1 MQELVLD
8 LKNIEKTYNGKTI
21 LSIDDLKVYQN
32 EKIGIV
38 GDNGQGKSTLL
49 NLINQSIEPDKGQVR
64 MLTDFQFYSQME
76 EETGL
81 FRDQVDSEMLSRL
94 NVPKHR
100 TDVFSGGERTRA
112 RLASLFSR
120 YTPGLLMDEPTTHLD
135 SEGIQ
140 FLIDEL
146 TYYYGTLLVVS
157 HDRYF
162 LDKVVEKIWEVKD
175 GTVTVYPGNYT
186 EYVEQ
191 YEQNKLETER
201 KHEAA
206 LKEKARLES
215 AVKKKHEQAEKM
227 SKVSHKQKNRNI
239 RPSRLSSSKQKD
251 TVQKGA
257 HKTAKAIEKRMEQIE
272 DVDLPAEQKTI
283 QFPAIKTVE
292 IHNPYPVMLEDVT
305 IIRGGHILLKEVDA
319 QFERGKRIAITGHN
333 GAGKSSLLSHILSNE
348 EGVRLSPKV
357 RFAVY
362 KQMDY
367 KLTEETGVL
376 DYLRYESE
384 YSESLVRAVLN
395 NLGFDQ
401 SDTDR
406 PVSNLSGGEATRL
419 AIAKLFTDPSNIIV
433 LDEPTNFIDLSTI
446 EALEQ
451 LLKDYNGTVFFT
463 SHDKYFVDRVADQ
476 VWEINDQK
484 LYLK

>member
-1 MQELVLD
+1 MQELVLE
-8 LKNIEKTYNGKTI
+8 LKNIEKSYNGKTI

-32 EKIGIV
+32 ERIGIV

-49 NLINQSIEPDKGQVR
+49 KLINQSIEPDKGQVR
-64 MLTDFQFYSQME
+64 MLTDFQFYSQIE

-81 FRDQVDSEMLSRL
+81 FRDQVDPEMLSRL
-94 NVPKHR
+94 NVPKYS

-112 RLASLFSR
+112 RLARLFSR
-120 YTPGLLMDEPTTHLD
+120 YTLGMLMDEPTTHLD

-146 TYYYGTLLVVS
+146 TYYYGTLLIVS

-162 LDKVVEKIWEVKD
+162 LDQVVETIWEVKD
-175 GTVTVYPGNYT
+175 GTVAVYPGNYT

-191 YEQNKLETER
+191 KAQNKLEAER
-201 KHEAA
+201 KQEAVR
-206 LKEKARLES
+206 KEKARLEL
-215 AVKKKHEQAEKM
+215 AVKKKHEQAQKM

-251 TVQKGA
+251 TVQKAA
-257 HKTAKAIEKRMEQIE
+257 HKTAKSIEKRMEQIE
-272 DVDLPAEQKTI
+272 DVDLPAVQRTI
-283 QFPAIKTVE
+283 QFPEVKTVE
-292 IHNPYPVMLEDVT
+292 IHNPYPVMLENVT
-305 IIRGGHILLKEVDA
+305 IIRGDQILLEEVDA

-333 GAGKSSLLSHILSNE
+333 GAGKSSLLSHILNKE

-362 KQMDY
+362 RQMDY
-367 KLTEETGVL
+367 KLAESTGIL
-376 DYLRYESE
+376 DYLLYESE
-384 YSESLVRAVLN
+384 YSEPLVRAVLN

-406 PVSNLSGGEATRL
+406 AVSNLSGGEATRL

-446 EALEQ
+446 EALEH
-451 LLKDYNGTVFFT
+451 LLRDYKGTVLFT
-463 SHDKYFVDRVADQ
+463 AHDKYFMDRVADQ

>member
-1 MQELVLD
+1 M
-8 LKNIEKTYNGKTI
+8 
-21 LSIDDLKVYQN
+21 
-32 EKIGIV
+32 
-38 GDNGQGKSTLL
+38 
-49 NLINQSIEPDKGQVR
+49 
-64 MLTDFQFYSQME
+64 
-76 EETGL
+76 
-81 FRDQVDSEMLSRL
+81 
-94 NVPKHR
+94 
-100 TDVFSGGERTRA
+100 
-112 RLASLFSR
+112 
-120 YTPGLLMDEPTTHLD
+120 
-135 SEGIQ
+135 
-140 FLIDEL
+140 
-146 TYYYGTLLVVS
+146 
-157 HDRYF
+157 
-162 LDKVVEKIWEVKD
+162 
-175 GTVTVYPGNYT
+175 
-186 EYVEQ
+186 
-191 YEQNKLETER
+191 
-201 KHEAA
+201 
-206 LKEKARLES
+206 
-215 AVKKKHEQAEKM
+215 
-227 SKVSHKQKNRNI
+227 
-239 RPSRLSSSKQKD
+239 SSSKQKD
-251 TVQKGA
+251 TVQKAA

-305 IIRGGHILLKEVDA
+305 IIRGDQILLKEVDA

-333 GAGKSSLLSHILSNE
+333 GAGKSSLLSHILSKE

-384 YSESLVRAVLN
+384 YSEPLVRAVLN

-419 AIAKLFTDPSNIIV
+419 AIAKLFTDPSNVIV

-451 LLKDYNGTVFFT
+451 LLKDYKGTVFFT

-476 VWEINDQK
+476 VWEIANRQ
-484 LYLK
+484 LIPR

>member
-1 MQELVLD
+1 MQELVLE
-8 LKNIEKTYNGKTI
+8 LKNIEKSYNGKTI

-32 EKIGIV
+32 ERIGIV

-49 NLINQSIEPDKGQVR
+49 KLINQSIEPDKGQVR
-64 MLTDFQFYSQME
+64 MLTDFQFYSQIE

-81 FRDQVDSEMLSRL
+81 FRDQVDPEMLSRL
-94 NVPKHR
+94 NVPKYS

-112 RLASLFSR
+112 RLARLFSR
-120 YTPGLLMDEPTTHLD
+120 YTLGMLMDEPTTHLD

-146 TYYYGTLLVVS
+146 TYYYGTLLIVS

-162 LDKVVEKIWEVKD
+162 LDQVVETIWEVKD
-175 GTVTVYPGNYT
+175 GTVAVYPGNYT

-191 YEQNKLETER
+191 KAQNKLEAER
-201 KHEAA
+201 KQEAVR
-206 LKEKARLES
+206 KEKARLEL
-215 AVKKKHEQAEKM
+215 AVKKKHEQAQKM

-251 TVQKGA
+251 TVQKAA
-257 HKTAKAIEKRMEQIE
+257 HKTAKSIEKRMEQIE
-272 DVDLPAEQKTI
+272 DVDLPAVQRTI
-283 QFPAIKTVE
+283 QFPEVKTVE
-292 IHNPYPVMLEDVT
+292 IHNPYPVMLENVT
-305 IIRGGHILLKEVDA
+305 IIRGDQILLEEVDA

-333 GAGKSSLLSHILSNE
+333 GAGKSSLLSHILNKE

-362 KQMDY
+362 RQMDY
-367 KLTEETGVL
+367 KLAESTGIL
-376 DYLRYESE
+376 DYLLYESE
-384 YSESLVRAVLN
+384 YSEPLVRAVLN

-406 PVSNLSGGEATRL
+406 AVSNLSGGEATRL
-419 AIAKLFTDPSNIIV
+419 AIAKLFTDPSKIIV

-446 EALEQ
+446 EALEH
-451 LLKDYNGTVFFT
+451 LLRDYKGTVFFT

>member
-1 MQELVLD
+1 MQELVLE
-8 LKNIEKTYNGKTI
+8 LKNIEKSYNGKTI

-32 EKIGIV
+32 ERIGIV

-49 NLINQSIEPDKGQVR
+49 KLINQSIEPDKGQVR
-64 MLTDFQFYSQME
+64 MLTDFQFYSQIE

-81 FRDQVDSEMLSRL
+81 FRDQVDPEMLSRL
-94 NVPKHR
+94 NVPKYS

-112 RLASLFSR
+112 RLARLFSR
-120 YTPGLLMDEPTTHLD
+120 YTLGMLMDEPTTHLD

-146 TYYYGTLLVVS
+146 TYYYGTLLIVS

-162 LDKVVEKIWEVKD
+162 LDQVVETIWEVKD
-175 GTVTVYPGNYT
+175 GTVAVYPGNYT

-191 YEQNKLETER
+191 KAQNKLEAER
-201 KHEAA
+201 KQEAVR
-206 LKEKARLES
+206 KEKARLEL
-215 AVKKKHEQAEKM
+215 AVKKKHEQAQKM

-251 TVQKGA
+251 TVQKAA
-257 HKTAKAIEKRMEQIE
+257 HKTAKSIEKRMEQIE
-272 DVDLPAEQKTI
+272 DVDLPAVQRTI
-283 QFPAIKTVE
+283 QFPEVKTVE
-292 IHNPYPVMLEDVT
+292 IHNPYPVMLENVT
-305 IIRGGHILLKEVDA
+305 IIRGDQILLEEVDA

-333 GAGKSSLLSHILSNE
+333 GAGKSSLLSHILNKE

-362 KQMDY
+362 RQMDY
-367 KLTEETGVL
+367 KLAESTGIL
-376 DYLRYESE
+376 DYLLYESE
-384 YSESLVRAVLN
+384 YSEPLVRAVLN

-406 PVSNLSGGEATRL
+406 AVSNLSGGEATRL

-446 EALEQ
+446 EALEH
-451 LLKDYNGTVFFT
+451 LLRDYKGTVFFT

>member
-1 MQELVLD
+1 MQELVLE
-8 LKNIEKTYNGKTI
+8 LKNIEKSYNGKTI

-32 EKIGIV
+32 ERIGIV

-49 NLINQSIEPDKGQVR
+49 KLINQSIEPDKGQVR
-64 MLTDFQFYSQME
+64 MLTDFQFYSQIE

-81 FRDQVDSEMLSRL
+81 FRDQVDPEMLSRL
-94 NVPKHR
+94 NVPKYS

-112 RLASLFSR
+112 RLARLFSR
-120 YTPGLLMDEPTTHLD
+120 YTLGMLMDEPTTHLD

-146 TYYYGTLLVVS
+146 TYYYGTLLIVS

-162 LDKVVEKIWEVKD
+162 LDQVVETIWEVKD
-175 GTVTVYPGNYT
+175 GTVAVYPGNYT

-191 YEQNKLETER
+191 KAQNKLEAER
-201 KHEAA
+201 KQEAVR
-206 LKEKARLES
+206 KEKARLEL
-215 AVKKKHEQAEKM
+215 AVKKKHEQAQKM

-251 TVQKGA
+251 TVQKAA
-257 HKTAKAIEKRMEQIE
+257 HKTAKSIEKRMEQIE
-272 DVDLPAEQKTI
+272 DVDLPAVQRTI
-283 QFPAIKTVE
+283 QFPEVKTVE
-292 IHNPYPVMLEDVT
+292 IHNPYPVMLENVT
-305 IIRGGHILLKEVDA
+305 IIRGDQILLEEVDA

-333 GAGKSSLLSHILSNE
+333 GAGKSSLLSHILNKE

-362 KQMDY
+362 RQMDY
-367 KLTEETGVL
+367 KLAESTGIL
-376 DYLRYESE
+376 DYLLYESE
-384 YSESLVRAVLN
+384 YSEPLVRAVLN

-419 AIAKLFTDPSNIIV
+419 AIAKLFTDPSNVIV

-451 LLKDYNGTVFFT
+451 LLKDYKGTVFFT

>member
-21 LSIDDLKVYQN
+21 LSVDDLKVYQN

-64 MLTDFQFYSQME
+64 MLTDFQFYSQIE

-146 TYYYGTLLVVS
+146 TYYYGTILVIS

-201 KHEAA
+201 KHEAV

-215 AVKKKHEQAEKM
+215 AVKKKHEQAQKM

-251 TVQKGA
+251 TVQKAA
-257 HKTAKAIEKRMEQIE
+257 HKTAKAIEKRMEQLE
-272 DVDLPAEQKTI
+272 DVDLPIEHKTI
-283 QFPAIKTVE
+283 QFPEIKTVE
-292 IHNPYPVMLEDVT
+292 IHNPYPVMLENVT
-305 IIRGGHILLKEVDA
+305 IIRGDQILLKEVDA
-319 QFERGKRIAITGHN
+319 QFERGKRIAIIGHN
-333 GAGKSSLLSHILSNE
+333 GAGKSSLLSHILSKE

>member
-1 MQELVLD
+1 MQELVLE
-8 LKNIEKTYNGKTI
+8 LKNIEKSYNGKTI

-32 EKIGIV
+32 ERIGIV

-49 NLINQSIEPDKGQVR
+49 KLINQSIEPDKGQVR
-64 MLTDFQFYSQME
+64 MLTDFQFYSQIE

-81 FRDQVDSEMLSRL
+81 FRDQVDPEMLSRL
-94 NVPKHR
+94 NVPKYS

-112 RLASLFSR
+112 RLARLFSR
-120 YTPGLLMDEPTTHLD
+120 YTLGMLMDEPTTHLD

-146 TYYYGTLLVVS
+146 TYYYGTLLIVS

-162 LDKVVEKIWEVKD
+162 LDQVVETIWEVKD
-175 GTVTVYPGNYT
+175 GTVAVYPGNYT

-191 YEQNKLETER
+191 KAQNKLEAER
-201 KHEAA
+201 KQEAVR
-206 LKEKARLES
+206 KEKARLEL
-215 AVKKKHEQAEKM
+215 AVKKKHEQAQKM

-251 TVQKGA
+251 TVQKAA
-257 HKTAKAIEKRMEQIE
+257 HKTAKSIEKRMEQIE
-272 DVDLPAEQKTI
+272 DVDLPAVQRTI
-283 QFPAIKTVE
+283 QFPEVKTVE
-292 IHNPYPVMLEDVT
+292 IHNPYPVMLENVT
-305 IIRGGHILLKEVDA
+305 IIRGDQILLEEVDA

-333 GAGKSSLLSHILSNE
+333 GAGKSSLLSHILNKE

-362 KQMDY
+362 RQMDY
-367 KLTEETGVL
+367 KLAESTGIL
-376 DYLRYESE
+376 DYLLYESE
-384 YSESLVRAVLN
+384 YSEPLVRAVLN

-406 PVSNLSGGEATRL
+406 AVSNLSGGEATRL

>member
-38 GDNGQGKSTLL
+38 GNNGQGKSTLL

-215 AVKKKHEQAEKM
+215 AVKKKHEQAQKM

-251 TVQKGA
+251 TVQKAA

-292 IHNPYPVMLEDVT
+292 IHNPYPVMLEDVM
-305 IIRGGHILLKEVDA
+305 IIRGDQILLQEVDA

-333 GAGKSSLLSHILSNE
+333 GAGKSSLLSHILSKE

-384 YSESLVRAVLN
+384 YSEPLVRAVLN

-476 VWEINDQK
+476 VWEIANRQ
-484 LYLK
+484 LIPR

>member
-1 MQELVLD
+1 MQELVLE
-8 LKNIEKTYNGKTI
+8 LKNIEKSYNGKTI

-32 EKIGIV
+32 ERIGIV

-49 NLINQSIEPDKGQVR
+49 KLINQSIEPDKGQVR
-64 MLTDFQFYSQME
+64 MLTDFQFYSQIE

-81 FRDQVDSEMLSRL
+81 FRDQVDPEMLSRL
-94 NVPKHR
+94 NVPKYS

-112 RLASLFSR
+112 RLARLFSR
-120 YTPGLLMDEPTTHLD
+120 YTLGMLMDEPTTHLD

-146 TYYYGTLLVVS
+146 TYYYGTLLIVS

-162 LDKVVEKIWEVKD
+162 LDQVVETIWEVKD
-175 GTVTVYPGNYT
+175 GTVAVYPGNYT

-191 YEQNKLETER
+191 KAQNKLEAER
-201 KHEAA
+201 KQEAVR
-206 LKEKARLES
+206 KEKARLEL
-215 AVKKKHEQAEKM
+215 AVKKKHEQAQKM

-251 TVQKGA
+251 TVQKAA
-257 HKTAKAIEKRMEQIE
+257 HKTAKSIEKRMEQIE
-272 DVDLPAEQKTI
+272 DVDLPAVQRTI
-283 QFPAIKTVE
+283 QFPEVKTVE
-292 IHNPYPVMLEDVT
+292 IHNPYPVMLENVT
-305 IIRGGHILLKEVDA
+305 IIRGDQILLEEVDA

-333 GAGKSSLLSHILSNE
+333 GAGKSSLLSHILNKE

-362 KQMDY
+362 RQMDY
-367 KLTEETGVL
+367 KLAESTGIL
-376 DYLRYESE
+376 DYLLYESE
-384 YSESLVRAVLN
+384 YSEPLVRAVLN

-419 AIAKLFTDPSNIIV
+419 AIAKLFTDPSNVIV

-451 LLKDYNGTVFFT
+451 LLKDYKGTVFFT

-476 VWEINDQK
+476 VWEIDDQK

>member
-1 MQELVLD
+1 MQELVLE
-8 LKNIEKTYNGKTI
+8 LKNIEKSYNGKTI

-32 EKIGIV
+32 ERIGIV

-49 NLINQSIEPDKGQVR
+49 KLINQSIEPDKGQVR
-64 MLTDFQFYSQME
+64 MLTDFQFYSQIE

-81 FRDQVDSEMLSRL
+81 FRDQVDPEMLSRL
-94 NVPKHR
+94 NVPKYS

-112 RLASLFSR
+112 RLARLFSR
-120 YTPGLLMDEPTTHLD
+120 YTLGMLMDEPTTHLD

-146 TYYYGTLLVVS
+146 TYYYGTLLIVS

-162 LDKVVEKIWEVKD
+162 LDQVVETIWEVKD
-175 GTVTVYPGNYT
+175 GTVAVYPGNYT

-191 YEQNKLETER
+191 KAQNKLEAER
-201 KHEAA
+201 KQEAVR
-206 LKEKARLES
+206 KEKARLEL
-215 AVKKKHEQAEKM
+215 AAKKKHEQAQKM

-251 TVQKGA
+251 TVQKAA
-257 HKTAKAIEKRMEQIE
+257 HKTAKSIEKRMEQIE
-272 DVDLPAEQKTI
+272 DVDLPAVQRTI
-283 QFPAIKTVE
+283 QFPEVKTVE
-292 IHNPYPVMLEDVT
+292 IHNPYPVMLENVT
-305 IIRGGHILLKEVDA
+305 IIRGDQILLEEVDA

-333 GAGKSSLLSHILSNE
+333 GAGKSSLLSHILNKE

-362 KQMDY
+362 RQMDY
-367 KLTEETGVL
+367 KLAESTGIL
-376 DYLRYESE
+376 DYLLYESE
-384 YSESLVRAVLN
+384 YSEPLVRAVLN

-406 PVSNLSGGEATRL
+406 AVSNLSGGEATRL

-446 EALEQ
+446 EALEH
-451 LLKDYNGTVFFT
+451 LLRDYKGTVFFT